1 MSDLGVQISPAAYKK
16 GMIIMEESIFT
27 NSGIAY
33 KDSSGE
39 DSNSKLLQ
47 EYQLAKEKG
56 FKGSLEDYLSYRDYT

>member
-1 MSDLGVQISPAAYKK
+1 
-16 GMIIMEESIFT
+16 MIIMEEPIFT

-47 EYQLAKEKG
+47 EY
-56 FKGSLEDYLSYRDYT
+56 

>member
-1 MSDLGVQISPAAYKK
+1 
-16 GMIIMEESIFT
+16 MEEPIFT

-47 EYQLAKEKG
+47 EYQLVKEKG

>member
-1 MSDLGVQISPAAYKK
+1 MSDLGVQISPAAYEK
-16 GMIIMEESIFT
+16 GMIIMEEPIFT

>member
-16 GMIIMEESIFT
+16 GMIIMEEPIFT

-56 FKGSLEDYLSYRDYT
+56 FKGTIEDYLSYRDYT

>member
-16 GMIIMEESIFT
+16 GMIIMEEPIFT

>member
-1 MSDLGVQISPAAYKK
+1 MSDLGVQISLTADKK
-16 GMIIMEESIFT
+16 GMVIMEEPIFT

-56 FKGSLEDYLSYRDYT
+56 FKGSLEDYLSYRDYI

>member
-1 MSDLGVQISPAAYKK
+1 
-16 GMIIMEESIFT
+16 MITMEEPIFT

-56 FKGSLEDYLSYRDYT
+56 FKGSLEDYLSYRDYV

>member
-16 GMIIMEESIFT
+16 GMIIMEEPIFT

-56 FKGSLEDYLSYRDYT
+56 FKGSLEDYLSYRDYV